1 MRFKSRKRASV
12 GFELCARLLFPQLTL
27 DFLGTR
33 SPGRGTTH
41 TGTQLR
47 STCAVPP
54 PAFDSQRSCNSQY
67 GRGIQGEGDNRG
79 AGRCTKLRSRLF
91 SISVA
96 LHRVRCGSL
105 PLPPPGVKPREVETI
120 DGRGNYIG
128 LAPGGELAI
137 QYSGR
142 SRASRSTWQNRS
154 RHLACG
160 HWACCHTGRRARLSG

>member
-79 AGRCTKLRSRLF
+79 AGRCTKRRLRSR
-91 SISVA
+91 
-96 LHRVRCGSL
+96 
-105 PLPPPGVKPREVETI
+105 
-120 DGRGNYIG
+120 
-128 LAPGGELAI
+128 
-137 QYSGR
+137 
-142 SRASRSTWQNRS
+142 
-154 RHLACG
+154 
-160 HWACCHTGRRARLSG
+160 